1 MAMKLSGLLIA
12 ALLSTCLG
20 SAARADLITWTLN
33 GVTLTDGA
41 TMSGSFVVDTVG
53 DVTAWDITS
62 TPGALPGFHYT
73 SANPSYN
80 FSNVSA
86 NILNVGDSATMNE
99 IELTFDNSLT
109 TPSQNNTLFLA
120 GSYEYEA
127 STTTYRYPTAGA
139 ADSSPNPG
147 PLPGGG
153 LLSYLIVGFGGLAAG
168 RKKAFAWAKSSV
180 AAGRARRRRVHAV
193 GCSPA

>member
-1 MAMKLSGLLIA
+1 
-12 ALLSTCLG
+12 
-20 SAARADLITWTLN
+20 
-33 GVTLTDGA
+33 
-41 TMSGSFVVDTVG
+41 
-53 DVTAWDITS
+53 
-62 TPGALPGFHYT
+62 
-73 SANPSYN
+73 
-80 FSNVSA
+80 
-86 NILNVGDSATMNE
+86 MNE

-168 RKKAFAWAKSSV
+168 RKKTFAWARSV
-180 AAGRARRRRVHAV
+180 AAGRARLRRVHAV
-193 GCSPA
+193 GGSPA